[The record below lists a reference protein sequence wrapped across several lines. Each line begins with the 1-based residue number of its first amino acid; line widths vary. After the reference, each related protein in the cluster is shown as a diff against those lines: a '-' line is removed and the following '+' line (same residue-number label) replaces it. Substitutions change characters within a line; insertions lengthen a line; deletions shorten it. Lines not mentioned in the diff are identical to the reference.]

1 MTLRSHLDG
10 DQVVIDVADTGVGIA
25 PEMHDRIFEEFTQA
39 DSGSRRAQDGT
50 GLGLALTRSLLK
62 VMGGT
67 ITVES
72 ELGKG
77 STFSARLPSA

>member
-1 MTLRSHLDG
+1 MS
-10 DQVVIDVADTGVGIA
+10 VAIIIGA
-25 PEMHDRIFEEFTQA
+25 
-39 DSGSRRAQDGT
+39 SR

-77 STFSARLPSA
+77 STFSAKLPSP